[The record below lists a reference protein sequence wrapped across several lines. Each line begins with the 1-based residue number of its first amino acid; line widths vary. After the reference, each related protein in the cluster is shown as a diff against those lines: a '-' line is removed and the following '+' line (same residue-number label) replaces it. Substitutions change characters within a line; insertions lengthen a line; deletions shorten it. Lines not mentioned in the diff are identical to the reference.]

1 MFEGCFTTSPQRKHC
16 FLQLIRQAA
25 DWYEQ
30 RTSES
35 GVPIMAFLFS
45 PSRLG
50 HAAKPV
56 LIALLLSAGTS
67 MALAQDAADPCA
79 ALGKLLADRG
89 KVVQNIQG
97 LQKKK
102 PTAAQACDAFTSLSK
117 LSTAAIKATEQDG
130 AWCHVPENVLPSL
143 EGQQA
148 DISKAR
154 SQACG
159 VAANEK
165 KMQQRAGGG
174 TAKQGPLGGTGDI
187 LGGPVKLPQG
197 AL

>member
-1 MFEGCFTTSPQRKHC
+1 MITKPA
-16 FLQLIRQAA
+16 LI
-25 DWYEQ
+25 
-30 RTSES
+30 
-35 GVPIMAFLFS
+35 L
-45 PSRLG
+45 
-50 HAAKPV
+50 
-56 LIALLLSAGTS
+56 LLLSAGTS
-67 MALAQDAADPCA
+67 VANAQGATDPCA
-79 ALGKLLADRG
+79 ALGKLLSDRG

-97 LQKKK
+97 FQKKK

-130 AWCHVPENVLPSL
+130 AWCHV
-143 EGQQA
+143 
-148 DISKAR
+148 R

>member
-1 MFEGCFTTSPQRKHC
+1 M
-16 FLQLIRQAA
+16 QA
-25 DWYEQ
+25 
-30 RTSES
+30 
-35 GVPIMAFLFS
+35 LNLKFS
-45 PSRLG
+45 RSSIVAG
-50 HAAKPV
+50 
-56 LIALLLSAGTS
+56 LLLT
-67 MALAQDAADPCA
+67 MAVSTVGVSTAMAQNAADPCA
-79 ALGKLLADRG
+79 ALGKILSDRG
-89 KVVQNIQG
+89 KLIQTIQG
-97 LQKKK
+97 FQKKK
-102 PTAAQACDAFTSLSK
+102 PTAAQACDAFTSLAK
-117 LSTAAIKATEQDG
+117 LSTSAIKATEQDG